1 MKSTFCSISSLILFL
16 TLMPSSLW
24 AMDPQTTEK
33 VFEEVVE
40 GIETL
45 AIAAKSDA
53 IVQIPSQQTLNEI
66 SSSSIPVS
74 RLNLTTSAGEQSD
87 HFIQSSPSYE
97 VNSERFQMIKEYDIK
112 GTLTWNMPL
121 SIYDHSNFLRRKKLA
136 SYQAIETAQTHLSTI
151 LDNWTRE
158 AGVSRIIERR
168 VSGTN
173 IVKKETE
180 QTPGKNFLYRLT
192 GYYQQA
198 ERTYKPL
205 MESSLMELFKAEVA
219 YEEDTAVA
227 REKAIALAINA
238 REEFRS
244 VRKEMKAVGVRDE
257 SQCCTVIP
265 VPFDEKNNKAY
276 SYWVATAR
284 CAEMDMLVDVTV
296 RALLEKKEEAFLNE
310 FTQLSSTELSPNV
323 FEVRNKLK
331 ALREAANN
339 AMIPMGDDGMLKK
352 VTELGSGG
360 SWNRWTELLDAYM
373 KRD

>member
-1 MKSTFCSISSLILFL
+1 
-16 TLMPSSLW
+16 MPSSLW

-33 VFEEVVE
+33 AFEEVVE
-40 GIETL
+40 GIEGL
-45 AIAAKSDA
+45 VIAAKSDA
-53 IVQIPSQQTLNEI
+53 VVQTTTKQALNEI
-66 SSSSIPVS
+66 SFSSIPVL
-74 RLNLTTSAGEQSD
+74 RLNCTTGEQSD
-87 HFIQSSPSYE
+87 HFIESSPLQE
-97 VNSERFQMIKEYDIK
+97 VNSERLQIIKEYDIK
-112 GTLTWNMPL
+112 GTLTWNIPL
-121 SIYDHSNFLRRKKLA
+121 SIYDHSNFWRRKKLP
-136 SYQAIETAQTHLSTI
+136 SYQAIEAAQTHVSTI
-151 LDNWTRE
+151 LDTWTRE
-158 AGVSRIIERR
+158 AGVSRIINKG

-173 IVKKETE
+173 VVKKEKE

-192 GYYQQA
+192 GYHQQA

-205 MESSLMELFKAEVA
+205 MESALMELLKVELA
-219 YEEDTAVA
+219 YEEETAVA
-227 REKAIALAINA
+227 REKAIELAMNA

-257 SQCCTVIP
+257 IQCCTVIP

-284 CAEMDMLVDVTV
+284 CAEIDMLVDVAV
-296 RALLEKKEEAFLNE
+296 RAFLEKKEEAFLNE
-310 FTQLSSTELSPNV
+310 FTQLSSAELSPNV

-331 ALREAANN
+331 ALRETANN
-339 AMIPMGDDGMLKK
+339 VMIPMGDDSILKK